1 MSLIQIS
8 NQNLEEVKEKLI
20 KLEEDFQI
28 MQPIA
33 MNKDK

>member
-1 MSLIQIS
+1 MSLIHIS

-20 KLEEDFQI
+20 KLEEDHQI
-28 MQPIA
+28 LQTTA